1 MIIILTQCFPSRV
14 GGIETLM
21 YDIALNLSHKHN
33 VKVLADQQDSTK
45 DLEFDKNNKN
55 FSILRFKGLKFLRK
69 RKKFNQLKNICVSN
83 NIEAVIT
90 DSWKSLELPIN
101 FLKEKKIPIISLVHG
116 NEIII
121 KNDNHHKRIKKV
133 LELANALVVN
143 SSYTKNLL
151 SKISENFKKI
161 EVIYPGVKSTKN
173 IIEQAIDLDDSYP
186 TLLTLARLEKRKGH
200 SYILK
205 SIFNLKKIYPD
216 IQYIIAGEG
225 DQLENIKKE
234 IKNYNLESNVKL
246 VGTINENQKKF
257 IFSKTDIMIMPTID
271 ETHANSIE
279 GFGIAYIEAAQ
290 YGIPSIASNVGG
302 TPEAVLH
309 NKTGLIINNFNELDE
324 SIKNLVENKENRIE
338 LGQNA
343 KNRAENELIW
353 KKQVVKYNKLIDDI
367 QLLFYFI
374 TQLLIKLMF
383 GKKQ

>member
-21 YDIALNLSHKHN
+21 YDIALNLSLKHN
-33 VKVLADQQDSTK
+33 VKVLADQQNSAK

-69 RKKFNQLKNICVSN
+69 RNKFNQLKNICSSN
-83 NIEAVIT
+83 NVEAVIT

-324 SIKNLVENKENRIE
+324 SIKNLVENKQNRIE

-353 KKQVVKYNKLIDDI
+353 EKQVVKYNKLIDDI
-367 QLLFYFI
+367 CLLY
-374 TQLLIKLMF
+374 TSDAADE
-383 GKKQ
+383 

>member
-21 YDIALNLSHKHN
+21 YDIALNLSHKHD
-33 VKVLADQQDSTK
+33 VKVLADQQNSAK

-69 RKKFNQLKNICVSN
+69 RNKFNQLKNICSSN

-90 DSWKSLELPIN
+90 DSWKSLEWPIN

-205 SIFNLKKIYPD
+205 SIFNLKKIYPN

-324 SIKNLVENKENRIE
+324 SIKNLVENKQNRIE

-343 KNRAENELIW
+343 KTRAENELNW
-353 KKQVVKYNKLIDDI
+353 EKQVAKYNKLIDDI
-367 QLLFYFI
+367 LWLFYFI